1 MKATSSGSGSA
12 SKEKNIFENMFGG
25 KKNNKSKKDEKIADS
40 VSNSEIIE
48 EKIKI
53 NSKIEKR
60 SIYTLPNIPLLS
72 NKNENEQEE
81 ILGLSRVL
89 VWLMAPV
96 AAEYLKYGKTL
107 VSDPRR
113 SIRLLSILEKV
124 QGSENNGVNNNEN
137 TKNAKNKEG
146 NVLTLQD
153 VFYKIPINEEDKKVL
168 LHWAFFEATTIIRQY
183 GDLLEEVNSYL
194 ATGTSTVG
202 ECVLLVEDE
211 LR

>member
-1 MKATSSGSGSA
+1 MKSTSSGSGSA

-124 QGSENNGVNNNEN
+124 QGSENNGVNNSEN
-137 TKNAKNKEG
+137 TKNTKNKEG

>member
-12 SKEKNIFENMFGG
+12 NKEKNIFENMFGG

-40 VSNSEIIE
+40 ISNSEIIE

-124 QGSENNGVNNNEN
+124 QGSENNGGNNSEN

>member
-124 QGSENNGVNNNEN
+124 QGSENNGGNNSEN

-153 VFYKIPINEEDKKVL
+153 VFYKIPM
-168 LHWAFFEATTIIRQY
+168 
-183 GDLLEEVNSYL
+183 
-194 ATGTSTVG
+194 
-202 ECVLLVEDE
+202 
-211 LR
+211 

>member
-1 MKATSSGSGSA
+1 MKSTSSGSGSA

-124 QGSENNGVNNNEN
+124 QGSESNGGNNSEN

>member
-12 SKEKNIFENMFGG
+12 NKEKNIFENMFGG

-124 QGSENNGVNNNEN
+124 QGSENNGGNNSEN

>member
-1 MKATSSGSGSA
+1 MKSTSSGSGSA

-124 QGSENNGVNNNEN
+124 QGSENNGGNNSEN